1 MEAGR
6 HRNAETKM
14 KGTINQDNKLTDIY
28 LPRKCDYTDRVIT
41 SKDYSS
47 VQLSIA
53 DVTLSSFSSTTMALS
68 TSPSPASSPFPDS
81 SGPLGRATLPS
92 RKF

>member
-14 KGTINQDNKLTDIY
+14 KGTINQENKLTDIY
-28 LPRKCDYTDRVIT
+28 LPRKCDYTDRVIP
-41 SKDYSS
+41 SKDYSA
-47 VQLSIA
+47 VQFSIA
-53 DVTLSSFSSTTMALS
+53 DVFIPPFSSMTMEPS
-68 TSPSPASSPFPDS
+68 TSTSQPLSPFLDS
-81 SGPLGRATLPS
+81 FDQLDRATLPS